1 VTVELR
7 TEERGLLA
15 EFLSQY
21 DPLIGDAR
29 TQRTFGGVVEGVIGA
44 GSLCCARIAAFSP
57 TLAAAGA
64 AGEKRVRR
72 MIQGESTKR
81 SVLSEDALVGSLQG
95 RAVQQLAGRDEVW
108 VAVDMSDLRKPYAR
122 AMEAL
127 MEVRPLSGTGTVP
140 GYRTI
145 TALGM
150 GGGGR
155 RGVLYHHLFSSQAA
169 GFLSEPAETQT
180 ALASV
185 QAALAGHAGAVTY
198 LVDRGFDDDEVWGRI
213 WANGDHLVC
222 RVFHLERL
230 VEAPGADGAWARAP
244 LAAVAKRVRPVAEVR
259 AEMLVR
265 KRGQRRETR
274 QDVAVRLAA
283 CPVRVPYRPP
293 DAPRYPSARRQQE
306 AWLVRVTL
314 EDVEADP
321 WWLLTD
327 WPVEDAASAL
337 RVFRMYRQRWA
348 AEDAFKFA
356 KDALGWEDVQL
367 MNLADVQT
375 LSALGWVAAAFLYE
389 LGVGLDEPALQLL
402 VRLAG
407 GELRPTRPPGK
418 AILTRGLRRLLDHFV
433 TDAFLRRERA
443 KGALPPQIAAF
454 LRDYGQPP

>member
-1 VTVELR
+1 MELR
-7 TEERGLLA
+7 TEERSRLA
-15 EFLSQY
+15 EYLAQY

-29 TQRTFGGVVEGVIGA
+29 TRRTFGGVVEGVIGA

-72 MIQGESTKR
+72 LVGGESTKR
-81 SVLSEDALVGSLQG
+81 SVLSEEALVGSLQG
-95 RAVQQLAGRDEVW
+95 RAVRQLAGGAEVW
-108 VAVDMSDLRKPYAR
+108 VAVDMSDLRKPHAR

-127 MEVRPLSGTGTVP
+127 MEVRPLNGKGTVP

-169 GFLSEPAETQT
+169 GFLSEPAETQA

-185 QAALAGHAGAVTY
+185 QAALAGHPGEVTY
-198 LVDRGFDDDEVWGRI
+198 LLDRGFDDDEVWGRA
-213 WANGDHLVC
+213 WAADQRVVG
-222 RVFHLERL
+222 RVFHFERL
-230 VEAPGADGAWARAP
+230 VEVPERDGAWTRMP
-244 LAAVAKRVRPVAEVR
+244 LAAAAGRVRPVAELT

-265 KRGQRRETR
+265 RRGQRRERR
-274 QDVAVRLAA
+274 QAVTVRLAA
-283 CPVRVPYRPP
+283 GPVRVPYRPP
-293 DAPRYPSARRQQE
+293 GAPRYPSARQHKD
-306 AWLVRVTL
+306 AWLVRVEVL
-314 EDVEADP
+314 DVAADP

-327 WPVEDAASAL
+327 WPVEDAAGAL

-356 KDALGWEDVQL
+356 KDVLGWEDVQL
-367 MNLADVQT
+367 MDLAQVQT
-375 LSALGWVAAAFLYE
+375 LSALGWIAAAFLYE
-389 LGVGLDEPALQLL
+389 LGVGLDEPAIGLL

-407 GELRPTRPPGK
+407 GELRADRPPGK
-418 AILTRGLRRLLDHFV
+418 AILTRGLRRLLDYFV
-433 TDAFLRRERA
+433 TDSFLRRERA
-443 KGALPPQIAAF
+443 HGPLPPQIAAF